1 MTKRARILLGGMVLA
16 LMSSHVIAYTYSVS
30 LPKKGS
36 YSGWETNRGK
46 KLVVIRVDPD
56 GPATDLRV
64 GDEVIA
70 INGVKITE
78 GSLSKGASAPPGTRE
93 TLTIRRA
100 GELRDV
106 TYQTVPHKTRKSF
119 DPHYF
124 VGLLSLLTRW
134 GVFLLRPEDKQSWLL
149 ALMLG
154 TLTSVMGSNP
164 TDLPSWLSLVSGSA
178 RALGIL
184 FLPIF
189 VHFFLVFPETAPL
202 LQRRPRLGIYIYLP
216 CLIVILNAFGIGR
229 LLAWFSPWLS
239 VGINAGSLFIIAAY
253 LAAGLICLAINYRAA
268 SPIARRRLRVIMAGS
283 AAGLFNLFLLVVGIL
298 FTSQKRMAWLES
310 ATFITLPLIPLS
322 FVYAIVRHKVI
333 PVSLI

>member
-1 MTKRARILLGGMVLA
+1 MTKSARILLGGMVLA
-16 LMSSHVIAYTYSVS
+16 LMSSHVIAYIYSVS

-36 YSGWETNRGK
+36 YAGWTANPGK

-70 INGVKITE
+70 INGEKIKEDT
-78 GSLSKGASAPPGTRE
+78 LSKGASAPPGTRE
-93 TLTIRRA
+93 TMTIRRA
-100 GELRDV
+100 GEMRDI
-106 TYQTVPHKTRKSF
+106 TIQTVPHKTPKRF
-119 DPHYF
+119 DRHYF
-124 VGLLSLLTRW
+124 VSILFLLTGW
-134 GVFLLRPEDKQSWLL
+134 GVFLLRPEDKQAWLL

-154 TLTSVMGSNP
+154 TLTSVLGSNP
-164 TDLPSWLSLVSGSA
+164 TDLPSWLSLVSASA

-268 SPIARRRLRVIMAGS
+268 SPIARRRLRVIIAGS
-283 AAGLFNLFLLVVGIL
+283 AAGLLNLFLLVVGIL
-298 FTSQKRMAWLES
+298 FTAQNRVAVVWSWLES

-322 FVYAIVRHKVI
+322 FV
-333 PVSLI
+333 